1 MNLLLD
7 ALAFAAAKHRNQRRK
22 DVDASPY
29 INHPIALARVLSVE
43 AGIHDETVI
52 AAALLHDTI
61 EDTETSY
68 DELLAR
74 FGKEVASIV
83 AEVTDDKDLPKAE
96 RKALQVAHAPHMS
109 QGAKWVKLADKTCNL
124 RDVASSPPAGWPLR
138 RRQAYFDWAKA
149 VIDGLRGAHPLLEQ
163 LFDHAYDARPESGPA
178 EIEAPVVGVDGCK
191 RGWLAVARAPDSGRL
206 TASVHGSAMEL
217 LGAHGDAVAIAVDIP
232 IGLLAEGHRA
242 ADVVAR
248 KTLGAGR
255 ASSVFMTPPRPVF
268 DADTYAEANAASRRL
283 EGRGI
288 SAQAWAIAPKIREWD
303 AALRADAAARGRTH
317 EVHPELSFTLM
328 NGGKAL
334 AAGKKSIEGALARR
348 GLLVQYYGESAV
360 AALERSYDRKAAG
373 MDDLYDALAA
383 LWSAERIARGEA
395 MTLPEAGE
403 LDAMGLVAAIR
414 C

>member
-61 EDTETSY
+61 EDTETTY

-74 FGKEVASIV
+74 FGPAVASIV
-83 AEVTDDKDLPKAE
+83 AEVTDDQNLAKAE

-124 RDVASSPPAGWPLR
+124 RDVASAPPAGWPLR

-149 VIDGLRGAHPLLEQ
+149 VIDGVRGTHPQLEA
-163 LFDHAYDARPESGPA
+163 LFDTAYAARPSSGPA

-191 RGWLAVARAPDSGRL
+191 RGWLAVVRGPDTGRL
-206 TASVHGSAMEL
+206 HVEVHGTAVAL
-217 LGAHGDAVAIAVDIP
+217 LAAHGDAVAIAVDIP
-232 IGLLAEGHRA
+232 IGLRAQGHRA
-242 ADVVAR
+242 ADVAAR
-248 KTLGAGR
+248 KALGSGR
-255 ASSVFMTPPRPVF
+255 ASSVFLTPPRPVL
-268 DADTYAEANAASRRL
+268 DAETYAEANAASRRL
-283 EGRGI
+283 DRRGV
-288 SAQAWAIAPKIREWD
+288 SAQVWAIAPKIREWD
-303 AALRADAAARGRTH
+303 AALRDDASARGRTH
-317 EVHPELSFTLM
+317 EVHPELSFAQM

-348 GLLVQYYGESAV
+348 GLLVQYYG
-360 AALERSYDRKAAG
+360 
-373 MDDLYDALAA
+373 
-383 LWSAERIARGEA
+383 
-395 MTLPEAGE
+395 
-403 LDAMGLVAAIR
+403 
-414 C
+414 

>member
-1 MNLLLD
+1 MNLLID

-29 INHPIALARVLSVE
+29 INHPIALARVLAVE

-61 EDTETSY
+61 EDTETTY

-74 FGKEVASIV
+74 FGPAVASIV
-83 AEVTDDKDLPKAE
+83 AEVTDDKNLAKAE

-149 VIDGLRGAHPLLEQ
+149 VIDGVRGTHPQLEA
-163 LFDHAYDARPESGPA
+163 LFDTAYAARPSSGPA

-191 RGWLAVARAPDSGRL
+191 GGWLAVVRGPDTGRL
-206 TASVHGSAMEL
+206 HAEVHGTAVAL
-217 LGAHGDAVAIAVDIP
+217 LAAHGDAVAIAVDIP
-232 IGLLAEGHRA
+232 IGLRAQGHRA
-242 ADVVAR
+242 ADVAAR
-248 KTLGAGR
+248 KALGSGR
-255 ASSVFMTPPRPVF
+255 ASSVFLTPPRPVL
-268 DADTYAEANAASRRL
+268 DAETYAEANAASRRL
-283 EGRGI
+283 DRRGV
-288 SAQAWAIAPKIREWD
+288 SAQVWAIAPKIREWD
-303 AALRADAAARGRTH
+303 AALRDDASARGRTH
-317 EVHPELSFTLM
+317 EVHPELSFAQM
-328 NGGKAL
+328 NGGKPL

-360 AALERSYDRKAAG
+360 AGVERSYDRKSAG

-395 MTLPEAGE
+395 RSLPEPGE
-403 LDAMGLVAAIR
+403 VDAMGLVAAIR

>member
-1 MNLLLD
+1 MNLLID

-61 EDTETSY
+61 EDTETTY

-74 FGKEVASIV
+74 FGPAVASIV
-83 AEVTDDKDLPKAE
+83 AEVTDDKNLAKAE
-96 RKALQVAHAPHMS
+96 RKALQVAHAPHMP

-124 RDVASSPPAGWPLR
+124 RDVASAPPAGWPLR

-149 VIDGLRGAHPLLEQ
+149 VIDGVRGTHPQLEA
-163 LFDHAYDARPESGPA
+163 LFDTAYAARPSSGPA

-191 RGWLAVARAPDSGRL
+191 RGWLAVVRGPDTGRL
-206 TASVHGSAMEL
+206 HVEVHGTAVAL
-217 LGAHGDAVAIAVDIP
+217 LAAHGDAVAIAVDIP
-232 IGLLAEGHRA
+232 IGLRAQGHRA
-242 ADVVAR
+242 ADVAAR
-248 KTLGAGR
+248 KALGSGR
-255 ASSVFMTPPRPVF
+255 ASSVFLTPPRPVL
-268 DADTYAEANAASRRL
+268 DAETYAEANAASRRL
-283 EGRGI
+283 DGRGV
-288 SAQAWAIAPKIREWD
+288 SAQVWAIAPKIREWD
-303 AALRADAAARGRTH
+303 AALRDDASARGRTH
-317 EVHPELSFTLM
+317 EVHPELSFAQM
-328 NGGKAL
+328 NGGKPL

-360 AALERSYDRKAAG
+360 AGVERSYDRKAAG

-395 MTLPEAGE
+395 RSLPEPGE
-403 LDAMGLVAAIR
+403 VDAMGLVAAIR

>member
-61 EDTETSY
+61 EDTETTY

-74 FGKEVASIV
+74 FGPAVASIV
-83 AEVTDDKDLPKAE
+83 AEVTDDKNLAKAE

-124 RDVASSPPAGWPLR
+124 RDVASAPPAGWPLR

-149 VIDGLRGAHPLLEQ
+149 VIDGVRGTHPQLEA
-163 LFDHAYDARPESGPA
+163 LFDTAYAARPSSGPA

-191 RGWLAVARAPDSGRL
+191 RGWLAVVRGPDTGRL
-206 TASVHGSAMEL
+206 HVEVHGTAVAL
-217 LGAHGDAVAIAVDIP
+217 LAAHGDAVAIAVDIP
-232 IGLLAEGHRA
+232 IGLRAQGHRA
-242 ADVVAR
+242 ADVAAR
-248 KTLGAGR
+248 KALGSGR
-255 ASSVFMTPPRPVF
+255 ASSVFLTPPRPVL
-268 DADTYAEANAASRRL
+268 DAETYAEANAASRRL
-283 EGRGI
+283 DRRGV
-288 SAQAWAIAPKIREWD
+288 SAQVWAIAPKIREWD
-303 AALRADAAARGRTH
+303 AALRDDASARGRTH
-317 EVHPELSFTLM
+317 EVHPELSFAQM
-328 NGGKAL
+328 NGGKPL

-360 AALERSYDRKAAG
+360 AGVERGYDRKAAG

-395 MTLPEAGE
+395 RSLPEPGE
-403 LDAMGLVAAIR
+403 VDAMGLVAAIR

>member
-1 MNLLLD
+1 MNLLID

-61 EDTETSY
+61 EDTETTY

-74 FGKEVASIV
+74 FGPAVASIV
-83 AEVTDDKDLPKAE
+83 AEVTDDKNLAKAE

-124 RDVASSPPAGWPLR
+124 RDVASAPPAGWPLR

-149 VIDGLRGAHPLLEQ
+149 VIDGVRGTHPQLEA
-163 LFDHAYDARPESGPA
+163 LFDTAYAARPSSGPA

-191 RGWLAVARAPDSGRL
+191 RGWLAVVRGPDTGRL
-206 TASVHGSAMEL
+206 HVEVHGTAVAL
-217 LGAHGDAVAIAVDIP
+217 LAAHGDAVAIAVDIP
-232 IGLLAEGHRA
+232 IGLRAQGHRA
-242 ADVVAR
+242 ADVAAR
-248 KTLGAGR
+248 KALGSGR
-255 ASSVFMTPPRPVF
+255 ASSVFLTPPRPVL
-268 DADTYAEANAASRRL
+268 DAETYAEANAASRRL
-283 EGRGI
+283 DGRGV
-288 SAQAWAIAPKIREWD
+288 SAQVWAIAPKIREWD
-303 AALRADAAARGRTH
+303 AALRDDASARGRTH
-317 EVHPELSFTLM
+317 EVHPELSFAQM
-328 NGGKAL
+328 NGGKPL

-360 AALERSYDRKAAG
+360 AGVERSYDRKAAG

-395 MTLPEAGE
+395 RSLPEPGE
-403 LDAMGLVAAIR
+403 VDAMGLVAAIR

>member
-1 MNLLLD
+1 MNLLID

-61 EDTETSY
+61 EDTETTY

-74 FGKEVASIV
+74 FGPAVASIV
-83 AEVTDDKDLPKAE
+83 AEVTDDKNLAKAE

-124 RDVASSPPAGWPLR
+124 RDVASAPPAGWPLR

-149 VIDGLRGAHPLLEQ
+149 VIDGVRGTHPQLEA
-163 LFDHAYDARPESGPA
+163 LFDTAYAARPSSGPA

-191 RGWLAVARAPDSGRL
+191 RGWLAVVRGPDTGRL
-206 TASVHGSAMEL
+206 HVEVHGTAVAL
-217 LGAHGDAVAIAVDIP
+217 LAAHGDAVAIAVDIP
-232 IGLLAEGHRA
+232 IGLRAQGHRA
-242 ADVVAR
+242 ADVAAR
-248 KTLGAGR
+248 KALGSGR
-255 ASSVFMTPPRPVF
+255 ASSVFLTPPRPVL
-268 DADTYAEANAASRRL
+268 AAETYAEANAASRRL
-283 EGRGI
+283 DGRGV
-288 SAQAWAIAPKIREWD
+288 SAQVWAIAPKIREWD
-303 AALRADAAARGRTH
+303 AALRDDASARGRTH
-317 EVHPELSFTLM
+317 EVHPELSFAQM
-328 NGGKAL
+328 NGGKPL

-360 AALERSYDRKAAG
+360 AGVERSYDRKAAG

-395 MTLPEAGE
+395 RSLPEPGE
-403 LDAMGLVAAIR
+403 VDAMGLVAAIR

>member
-1 MNLLLD
+1 MKLLLD

-43 AGIHDETVI
+43 AGIRDETVI

-74 FGKEVASIV
+74 FGAAVASIV
-83 AEVTDDKDLPKAE
+83 AEVTDDKNLAKAE
-96 RKALQVAHAPHMS
+96 RKALQVAHAPHIS
-109 QGAKWVKLADKTCNL
+109 LGAKWVKLADKTCNL

-149 VIDGLRGAHPLLEQ
+149 VIDGLRGTHPLLEG
-163 LFDHAYDARPESGPA
+163 LFDRAYAARPSSGPA
-178 EIEAPVVGVDGCK
+178 EIEAPVVGVDGCQ
-191 RGWLAVARAPDSGRL
+191 RGWLAVARAPDTGRL
-206 TASVHGSAMEL
+206 TASVHGAAMEL
-217 LGAHGDAVAIAVDIP
+217 LAAHGEAVAIAVDIP
-232 IGLLAEGHRA
+232 IGLLAKGQRLADLA
-242 ADVVAR
+242 AREA
-248 KTLGAGR
+248 LSGR

-268 DADTYAEANAASRRL
+268 DAGSYAEANQASQRL

-303 AALRADAAARGRTH
+303 AALLADAAARRRTH
-317 EVHPELSFTLM
+317 EVHPELSFALM
-328 NGGKAL
+328 NGDKPL

-348 GLLVQYYGESAV
+348 GLLVQYYGEAAV
-360 AALERSYDRKAAG
+360 AGVERTYDRKAAAT
-373 MDDLYDALAA
+373 DDLYDALAA

-395 MTLPEAGE
+395 RSLPDPGE
-403 LDAMGLVAAIR
+403 LDAMGMVAAIR

>member
-61 EDTETSY
+61 EDTETTY

-74 FGKEVASIV
+74 FGPAVASIV
-83 AEVTDDKDLPKAE
+83 AEVTDDKNLAKAE

-149 VIDGLRGAHPLLEQ
+149 VIDGVRGTHPQLEA
-163 LFDHAYDARPESGPA
+163 LFDTAYAARPSSGPA

-191 RGWLAVARAPDSGRL
+191 GGWLAVVRGPDTGRL
-206 TASVHGSAMEL
+206 HAEVHGTAVAL
-217 LGAHGDAVAIAVDIP
+217 LAAHGDAVAIAVDIP
-232 IGLLAEGHRA
+232 IGLRAQGHRA
-242 ADVVAR
+242 ADVAAR
-248 KTLGAGR
+248 KALGSGR
-255 ASSVFMTPPRPVF
+255 ASSVFLTPPRPVL
-268 DADTYAEANAASRRL
+268 AAETYAEANAASRRL
-283 EGRGI
+283 DGRGI
-288 SAQAWAIAPKIREWD
+288 SAQVWAIAPKIREWD
-303 AALRADAAARGRTH
+303 AALRDDASARGRTH
-317 EVHPELSFTLM
+317 EVHPELSFAQM
-328 NGGKAL
+328 NGGKPL

-360 AALERSYDRKAAG
+360 AGVERGYDRKAAG

-395 MTLPEAGE
+395 RSLPEPGE
-403 LDAMGLVAAIR
+403 VDAMGLVAAIR